1 MLDIHYEFLLFCAIG
16 EFPMSD
22 HFNELLQTLKD
33 VSIRLERLEG
43 RVDHVINE
51 KSDKTDVH
59 DLKAEIN
66 GVKTELKSVHEKLD
80 QKSDKADLD
89 SLRDEVRSIH
99 EKLDQKSDKAD
110 LDSLRDE
117 VRSNGQ
123 RLDRLE
129 AGIKTLQWMTT
140 AGLAVL
146 GVLIALL
153 KAF

>member
-1 MLDIHYEFLLFCAIG
+1 
-16 EFPMSD
+16 MSD
-22 HFNELLQTLKD
+22 HFNDLLLQTLKD

-43 RVDHVINE
+43 RADHVINE
-51 KSDKTDVH
+51 KADKIDVG
-59 DLKAEIN
+59 D
-66 GVKTELKSVHEKLD
+66 VKTELKSVKIELKTDVNDVKAELNDVKAELKSVNQKLD
-80 QKSDKADLD
+80 QKA
-89 SLRDEVRSIH
+89 
-99 EKLDQKSDKAD
+99 DKAD

-129 AGIKTLQWMTT
+129 AGIKTLQWTVT
-140 AGLAVL
+140 AGVAAL

>member
-1 MLDIHYEFLLFCAIG
+1 MLDIHNEFLLFYAIG

-22 HFNELLQTLKD
+22 HFNELLLQTLKD

-51 KSDKTDVH
+51 KSDKTDIH
-59 DLKAEIN
+59 DLKAE
-66 GVKTELKSVHEKLD
+66 LKSIHEKLD

-140 AGLAVL
+140 AGFAVL